1 MSKKIRTVRFTE
13 EDIKFIEAFLKK
25 NYFFDF
31 STLARVAIRNFI
43 ENPHLQIESIS
54 KINKNNQKENS
65 YV

>member
-13 EDIKFIEAFLKK
+13 EDIKLIESFLQK

-43 ENPHLQIESIS
+43 ENPQLQIESVS
-54 KINKNNQKENS
+54 KIKNNEKKDNQ